1 MIYLDNA
8 ATTAM
13 RPEVLDAMLPYMKE
27 AYGNPGSVY
36 SLGRE
41 ARAAV
46 DNARSQVAE
55 FMGCKPEQVVFTS
68 GGSEGNNL
76 VIRGLEVELRRRDR
90 TAVLVSKIEHDSVL
104 KAARALCIKDGFHLY
119 TVGPDEFGV
128 VNAYSVVQ
136 QLRERKVGLVSVMAA
151 NNETGVENTVSWI
164 CDICHDDGA
173 LFHTDMVQEAGCA
186 PLRVT
191 EQGVDFATISSHKI
205 HGPKGVGAIYGKDLS
220 LLSPLICGGADQE
233 FGFRGGTE
241 NVAGIV
247 GFGKACEV
255 SSRELAANTAAMK
268 ELWLLFLNTLK
279 GKLKI
284 GKDFTVNGLGACTT
298 RKAISV
304 LFPGVDAQSLILML
318 DALGIC
324 VSAGSACRSH
334 ESTPSHVLTAMGLSA
349 EDAHS
354 TIRVSFSELNTPEE
368 VAFAANKIADC
379 VRYIRG
385 MQGT

>member
-46 DNARSQVAE
+46 DTARSQVAE

-76 VIRGLEVELRRRDR
+76 VIRGLETELRRMDR

-247 GFGKACEV
+247 GFGKACEI

-284 GKDFTVNGLGACTT
+284 GKDFAVNGLGACTT
-298 RKAISV
+298 RKAMSI

-379 VRYIRG
+379 VNYIREILV
-385 MQGT
+385 